1 MAAYKQFNAQDIIVS
16 PLEVNK
22 SFTFAGDFEL
32 SASNVDV
39 NRFLG
44 KNTNFTASNNNET
57 GFNLGGLVL
66 SQSSVYDSI
75 QQLYYSNF
83 QSQSFGDDALT
94 ASVLLGSD
102 ASGDVLIGPNGS
114 NGRYVNYLQS
124 TLTQSRFFPTGS
136 NEDVLVFSIPSK
148 LFGDYIQPES
158 FELYLAYEEFSE
170 NQLVTDDGNGNLLSA
185 SINVGNIIYTH
196 GMVILTQ
203 QDWVEGIA
211 DLQNLYDANGD
222 TTSITCSFSSSY
234 TIYETQYK
242 CTIEESEFGFSQNPS
257 IISGSFAILDEEN
270 NVFTSSGVPYDF
282 VTGSYFSPYVTTVG
296 MYNNDHELLA
306 VGKLAQ
312 PLPISQT
319 TDTTILINIDR

>member
-1 MAAYKQFNAQDIIVS
+1 MAAYKQFNSQDIIVS

-22 SFTFAGDFEL
+22 SFTFAGDAEL

-44 KNTNFTASNNNET
+44 KNTNFTASDNFAT
-57 GFNLGGLVL
+57 GFNTDSLIL
-66 SQSSVYDSI
+66 SQSSVYNSTK
-75 QQLYYSNF
+75 QLYYSNY

-124 TLTQSRFFPTGS
+124 TLTQSRYFPTGS
-136 NEDVLVFSIPSK
+136 NRSVLVFSIPSK

-158 FELYLAYEEFSE
+158 FELYLAYDEWSE

-203 QDWVEGIA
+203 QEWGEGSA
-211 DLQNLYDANGD
+211 DLENIYDAESVD
-222 TTSITCSFSSSY
+222 ITCSFSSSY

-242 CTIEESEFGFSQNPS
+242 CTIGESEFGFSQNPS

-282 VTGSYFSPYVTTVG
+282 ATGSYFSPYVTTVG

>member
-83 QSQSFGDDALT
+83 QSQSFGDDAIT
-94 ASVLLGSD
+94 ASVLLGSE

-124 TLTQSRFFPTGS
+124 TLTQSRYFPTGS

-158 FELYLAYEEFSE
+158 FELYLAYDEFSE

-203 QDWVEGIA
+203 QDWGETA
-211 DLQNLYDANGD
+211 DLENLYDAESVD
-222 TTSITCSFSSSY
+222 ITCSFSSSY

-242 CTIEESEFGFSQNPS
+242 CTIGESEFGFSQNPS
-257 IISGSFAILDEEN
+257 IISSSLTGNEN
-270 NVFTSSGVPYDF
+270 TSSGVPYDF
-282 VTGSYFSPYVTTVG
+282 ATGSYFSPYVTTVG

-312 PLPISQT
+312 PLPTSQT

>member
-1 MAAYKQFNAQDIIVS
+1 MAAYKQFNSQDIIVS

-22 SFTFAGDFEL
+22 SFTFAGDAEL

-44 KNTNFTASNNNET
+44 KNTNFTASDNFAT
-57 GFNLGGLVL
+57 GFNTDSLIL
-66 SQSSVYDSI
+66 SQSSVYNSTK
-75 QQLYYSNF
+75 QLYYSNY

-124 TLTQSRFFPTGS
+124 TLTQSRYFPTGS
-136 NEDVLVFSIPSK
+136 NENVLVFSIPSK
-148 LFGDYIQPES
+148 LYGDYIQPES
-158 FELYLAYEEFSE
+158 FVLNLNNDSDEWLNTTEI
-170 NQLVTDDGNGNLLSA
+170 TDDGEGNLLSA
-185 SINVGNIIYTH
+185 SINVGQIIYPH
-196 GMVILTQ
+196 GMVIITQ
-203 QDWVEGIA
+203 QDWGA
-211 DLQNLYDANGD
+211 LNLEKAYSG
-222 TTSITCSFSSSY
+222 SQITASFSSSY

-257 IISGSFAILDEEN
+257 IISGSFSTTGEAKNI
-270 NVFTSSGVPYDF
+270 FTSSGVPYDF
-282 VTGSYFSPYVTTVG
+282 ATGSYFSPYVTTVG
-296 MYNNDHELLA
+296 MYNNDYELLA
-306 VGKLAQ
+306 IGKLAQ
-312 PLPISQT
+312 PLPTSQT

>member
-1 MAAYKQFNAQDIIVS
+1 MAAFKQFNSQDIIVS

-22 SFTFAGDFEL
+22 SFTFAGDAEL

-44 KNTNFTASNNNET
+44 KNTNFTASNNYET
-57 GFNLGGLVL
+57 GFNSGSLIL

-83 QSQSFGDDALT
+83 QSQSFGDDAIT

-124 TLTQSRFFPTGS
+124 TLTQSRYFPTGS
-136 NEDVLVFSIPSK
+136 NRSVLVFSIPSK

-158 FELYLAYEEFSE
+158 FELYLAYDEWSE

-203 QDWVEGIA
+203 QEWGEGSA
-211 DLQNLYDANGD
+211 DLENIYDAESVD
-222 TTSITCSFSSSY
+222 ITCSFSSSY

-242 CTIEESEFGFSQNPS
+242 CTIGESEFGFSQNPS
-257 IISGSFAILDEEN
+257 IISSSLTGNEN
-270 NVFTSSGVPYDF
+270 TSSGVPYDF
-282 VTGSYFSPYVTTVG
+282 ATGSYFSPYVTTVG

-312 PLPISQT
+312 PLPTSQT

>member
-22 SFTFAGDFEL
+22 SFTFAGDYEL

-44 KNTNFTASNNNET
+44 KNTNFTASNNYET
-57 GFNLGGLVL
+57 GFNSGSLIL

-83 QSQSFGDDALT
+83 QSQSFGDDAIT

-124 TLTQSRFFPTGS
+124 TLTQSRYFPTGS
-136 NEDVLVFSIPSK
+136 NRSVLVFSIPSK

-158 FELYLAYEEFSE
+158 FELYLAYDEWSE

-203 QDWVEGIA
+203 QEWGEGSA
-211 DLQNLYDANGD
+211 DLENIYDAESVD
-222 TTSITCSFSSSY
+222 ITCSFSSSY

-242 CTIEESEFGFSQNPS
+242 CTIGESEFGFSQNPS

-282 VTGSYFSPYVTTVG
+282 ATGSYFSPYVTTVG